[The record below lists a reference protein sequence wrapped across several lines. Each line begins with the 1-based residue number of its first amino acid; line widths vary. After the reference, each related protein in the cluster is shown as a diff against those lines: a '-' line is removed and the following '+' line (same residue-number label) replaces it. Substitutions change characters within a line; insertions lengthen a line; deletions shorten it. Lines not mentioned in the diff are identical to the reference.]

1 MKVKILKKCFIG
13 TGNNLMP
20 NEEHEIEDRIA
31 NKLIARKY
39 VEPVKSAKPK
49 AAKKTNRS
57 VGLEKSDAKLETPES
72 E

>member
-1 MKVKILKKCFIG
+1 
-13 TGNNLMP
+13 MP

-39 VEPVKSAKPK
+39 VEPVKPAKPK